1 VDRIEMSAVDEIPR
15 VFLDTTRPNL
25 ARCYDFLLGG
35 KDNYE
40 VDRKFCDQLLAI
52 APGVRTLVRDNRA
65 FLIRATRFLAGEA
78 GVDQFL
84 DLGSGLPTAENTH
97 QTAQWINP
105 DARVV
110 YVDNDPVV
118 VAHGRALLAD
128 DDRTRF
134 VAADFTRPDVVLAN
148 ETLRRSLDFDRPLA
162 LYHVGT
168 LQRLDDH
175 DRPAELMAAYLDIL
189 PRGSFVVLSHFFNP
203 GTENPELAEAALALE
218 RLFLGGPMRSGG
230 RFRDRAQI
238 AEFFPGMELIV
249 PGLVV
254 VGDWWPEG
262 PRLTPAEPA
271 QSLMLGAVAIK
282 P

>member
-1 VDRIEMSAVDEIPR
+1 MDRIEMSAVDEIPR
-15 VFLDTTRPNL
+15 VFLDMARPNL

-40 VDRKFCDQLLAI
+40 VDRKFCDQLLAV

-78 GVDQFL
+78 GIDQFL

-105 DARVV
+105 DSRVV

-118 VAHGRALLAD
+118 VAHGRALLAE

-134 VAADFTRPDVVLAN
+134 VAADFTQPDVVLAN
-148 ETLRRSLDFDRPLA
+148 ETLRRGLDFDRPLA

-168 LQRLDDH
+168 LQRLEDR

-203 GTENPELAEAALALE
+203 GQENPELAESALALE
-218 RLFLGGPMRSGG
+218 RLFRGGSLRSGG
-230 RFRDRAQI
+230 RFRDRAEI

-271 QSLMLGAVAIK
+271 RSLMLGGVAIK